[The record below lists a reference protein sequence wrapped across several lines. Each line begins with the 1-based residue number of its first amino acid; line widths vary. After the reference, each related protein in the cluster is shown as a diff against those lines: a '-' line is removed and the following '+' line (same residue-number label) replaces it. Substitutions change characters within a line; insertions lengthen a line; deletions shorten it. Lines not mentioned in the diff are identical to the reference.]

1 MRIAEGTRLS
11 ERTKTASAPTNDA
24 SRTHLGGSIVLRYL
38 AHEAKGVEM
47 TGAQTT
53 SGRSMWHD
61 RADELRR
68 MAERVINPEAR
79 KIILSIAEQYER
91 IAKRVDAQRV
101 P

>member
-1 MRIAEGTRLS
+1 
-11 ERTKTASAPTNDA
+11 
-24 SRTHLGGSIVLRYL
+24 
-38 AHEAKGVEM
+38 
-47 TGAQTT
+47 
-53 SGRSMWHD
+53 MWHD